1 MFGKLYSDI
10 QRYSYGSKCS
20 FIKLTIIASTKLG
33 FWAVINYRFGVFL
46 REKTSKIPVIN
57 IIARVFTMLCKI
69 FIEIVT
75 GVSISYHSKIEEGI
89 LIAHFSNV
97 IIGDGVVIGK
107 RATLHQGV
115 TIGVS
120 GRNENRGVPL
130 IGDDFFAGANAV
142 IAGKIVLG
150 NNVAV
155 SANSF
160 VNHDVDTD
168 SIVNNQQLKIV
179 SRKGAQHV

>member
-1 MFGKLYSDI
+1 MFDNLYSDI
-10 QRYSYGSKCS
+10 NRYSYGGKSS
-20 FIKLTIIASTKLG
+20 FLKLIIIASTKLG
-33 FWAVINYRFGVFL
+33 FWAVINYRIGVFL

-57 IIARVFTMLCKI
+57 IITRIFTMLSKV
-69 FIEIVT
+69 FIEVVS

-89 LIAHFSNV
+89 LIAHFSNI

-107 RATLHQGV
+107 GATLHQGV

-142 IAGKIVLG
+142 VAGRIILG

-160 VNHDVDTD
+160 VNHDVDSD